1 MIKMP
6 DPFAADDLNNENSEY
21 SGEEQNRLSEED
33 LTWLSGTDPNVTL
46 RQQDEILSDRGSDGL
61 SLTGARPGKDTGLVQ
76 EKAFL
81 IGLNT
86 EGGGEGEEMCLR
98 SLAELRELAEAC
110 GAVVLGQDYQN
121 RASRDAATYIGSGKL
136 EEIAAEAERLG
147 CNTLIFDDELPGSQM
162 RNIQERT
169 KFKVLDRTLVILDI
183 FARRAG
189 SREGKLQV
197 ELAQYEYRLGRVALI
212 NESLDRLGGGIG
224 TRGPGESQLE
234 TDRRHI
240 RNRITRLKRDLK
252 AVGERRRQQRQK
264 RDELG
269 QTTVAVV
276 GYTNAGKS
284 TLINKLCE
292 SELFAM
298 DQVFAT
304 LDAAM
309 RDLRLPD
316 GSHVMLV
323 DTVGFIRKLPHQLVE
338 AFHSTLEEVSAA
350 DMIIHV
356 LDVSDPEA
364 EHQLK
369 VVEEELLRLEAGNK
383 PRILALNKIDLA
395 EPADIR
401 QFSHQ
406 RLVPSHFRIAPVSA
420 VTGEGLDEL
429 LNNIAEMLVYRQK
442 SYDLTLPYKAS
453 TLYAYIKDHGNL
465 LEEEF
470 GPETM
475 RLKFTLDRRLCGPVE
490 RFMRDGKD

>member
-1 MIKMP
+1 MNSA
-6 DPFAADDLNNENSEY
+6 DFAADDKDNKQALSPEDEAWLR
-21 SGEEQNRLSEED
+21 GEDPGTAPEE
-33 LTWLSGTDPNVTL
+33 
-46 RQQDEILSDRGSDGL
+46 EILGDKGSGGL
-61 SLTGARPGKDTGLVQ
+61 LLTGGRPGRDSGLVK

-81 IGLNT
+81 VALNT
-86 EGGGEGEEMCLR
+86 ESGTEGEEATLR

-110 GAVVLGQDYQN
+110 GAEVRGQAYQN

-136 EEIAAEAERLG
+136 QEVAEEAERLG

-183 FARRAG
+183 FARRAS

-240 RNRITRLKRDLK
+240 RGRITRLKKELK
-252 AVGERRRQQRQK
+252 EVGRRRSHQRKK
-264 RDELG
+264 RDDLG

-284 TLINKLCE
+284 TLINRLCE
-292 SELFAM
+292 SDLYTM

-356 LDVSDPEA
+356 LDAADPEA
-364 EHQLK
+364 EHQLE
-369 VVEEELLRLEAGNK
+369 VVEEELVRLKAGNK
-383 PRILALNKIDLA
+383 PRILALNKMDLVP
-395 EPADIR
+395 EEERGRFMHSR
-401 QFSHQ
+401 QI
-406 RLVPSHFRIAPVSA
+406 PSHFRICPVSA
-420 VTGEGLDEL
+420 VTGEGLEKL
-429 LNNIAEMLVYRQK
+429 LNDIAEMLVYRQK
-442 SYDLTLPYKAS
+442 SYRLSLPYKES
-453 TLYAYIKDHGNL
+453 TLYAYIKDNGNL
-465 LEEEF
+465 LEEDF

-475 RLKFTLDRRLCGPVE
+475 ELKFTLDRRLCGPVE
-490 RFMRDGKD
+490 RYLREEEQG